1 MQNVPRLISDSPWG
15 LNDPWEGERTVVTDP
30 WDPVASRNGW
40 HDEQNQ
46 TSGNN
51 VEAGA
56 VPSNSGLVHFA
67 QNTSLTFE
75 YPFTPDTEAPTTENS
90 QFAALAQIFYTTNK
104 YHDLLYTLGFT
115 EAAGNMQDD
124 NFDEGG
130 KGNDR
135 VYVLT
140 QHWSGK
146 NNGKFSQST
155 DGSQPFMTMYLFD
168 STDPERDV
176 AFDNGFVIHE
186 YTHGRKYFRMIISR
200 KCQVV
205 ANRSVLK

>member
-1 MQNVPRLISDSPWG
+1 M
-15 LNDPWEGERTVVTDP
+15 VTDP

-67 QNTSLTFE
+67 QSTNLTFE
-75 YPFTPDTEAPTTENS
+75 YPFTPDAEEPTVENS
-90 QFAALAQIFYTTNK
+90 QSAALAQIFYTTNK

-124 NFDEGG
+124 NFGQGG
-130 KGNDR
+130 KAYDR
-135 VYVLT
+135 VWVET
-140 QHWSGK
+140 QYWNGK
-146 NNGKFSQST
+146 NNGKFSQT
-155 DGSQPFMTMYLFD
+155 KDGTQPFLTMYLFN

-186 YTHGRKYFRMIISR
+186 YTHGCKYPISR
-200 KCQVV
+200 
-205 ANRSVLK
+205 